1 MYNTEADLFLE
12 ARKLPVRRRIHVR
25 RRMHMYNTEADLF
38 LEARKL
44 PELKGQT
51 RCSQEDI

>member
-1 MYNTEADLFLE
+1 VRRRIHVRRRMHMYNTEADLFLE

-38 LEARKL
+38 LEAR
-44 PELKGQT
+44 
-51 RCSQEDI
+51 